1 MVEHVQKIDYTQSWS
16 KLDTYFQIEMSYTWL
31 DWLIIEEA
39 INNKQFKMKDVS
51 D

>member
-1 MVEHVQKIDYTQSWS
+1 MLEQILMIDYEQPWGLIDSFFAIQVS
-16 KLDTYFQIEMSYTWL
+16 FTWL

-39 INNKQFKMKDVS
+39 INNENFSLSNVS